1 MRALLVAALLGAL
14 GVFVVVQDPLDL
26 RGHRELARALVE
38 RGRVAVVGEAS
49 WRGLRVEGATL
60 VDASSVPGLVQ
71 ALSRQD
77 AAALAESMQRAGI
90 QHLLVAPS
98 AGAAAGAGATL
109 AARLSRYESVGA
121 LHGLYLSPQAAL
133 YAVDPFEALPRE
145 QRDALAVVARRML
158 AGAKPPKLQSFP
170 ETLRRVQPV
179 EVMVLL
185 REHDKPRLWRSARG
199 SSLARALLT
208 AVEVARERWHEREQA
223 MGGPL
228 EPILHGLEV
237 EVALLIDDGTVAS
250 SDAAFVDRVFSEL
263 HGVGYERK
271 GAWRYL
277 LPDAT
282 AEAGHGRASRAYRK
296 LFADDGLPED
306 SLARRE
312 LRLYRLRV
320 QTLSV
325 SPPEPAPDDGLG
337 APRTPDEVLMPKT
350 SPAQPSP

>member
-1 MRALLVAALLGAL
+1 VLFVAALLVALGT
-14 GVFVVVQDPLDL
+14 FVVVRDPFDL

-38 RGRVAVVGEAS
+38 RGRIAVVGDAS
-49 WRGLRVEGATL
+49 WAGLQAEGATL
-60 VDASSVPGLVQ
+60 VEVATIPGLAQ
-71 ALSRQD
+71 ALAGQD
-77 AAALAESMQRAGI
+77 VSALGKAMERAGI
-90 QHLLVAPS
+90 LHLLVAPS
-98 AGAAAGAGATL
+98 TGGSGTSL
-109 AARLSRYESVGA
+109 AARLARYESVGS
-121 LHGLYLSPQAAL
+121 LRGLFLTTQAAL
-133 YAVDPFEALPRE
+133 YGVDPFEALARE

-158 AGAKPPKLQSFP
+158 AGAKPPRLQSFP

-185 REHDKPRLWRSARG
+185 RERGKARLWRSARG

-228 EPILHGLEV
+228 EPILHRLEV

-250 SDAAFVDRVFSEL
+250 TDPAFIDRVFLEV

-296 LFADDGLPED
+296 LFRDDGLPED
-306 SLARRE
+306 SLGRRE

-320 QTLSV
+320 QTLTV
-325 SPPEPAPDDGLG
+325 SPPEPEPDDGLG
-337 APRTPDEVLMPKT
+337 APRTPEEVLAPRST
-350 SPAQPSP
+350 RVQQPTR